1 MAQCRRPFF
10 IKNGDGK
17 QVLIPCNK
25 CPTCKARRV
34 SAWSFRIMQELKRS
48 TSAYFI
54 TLKYNDTNLPITHNG
69 YHTLS
74 RRDLQLFFK
83 RLRKQRTKKEN
94 RQNPIRYFAAGEYG
108 GKIGRPHYH
117 VILFNA
123 TPPQIAEAWSYSRD
137 VYTTVKYKRKQA
149 HGCSHREVKSKQRF
163 SIGHVHY
170 GSEKG
175 VTEAAAGY
183 TLKYILK
190 PKQNWQYDD
199 DDSQPEFLHMS
210 KGIGAGYLTPA
221 MVDYHLADLNNRMY
235 CNLTDNKKISMPRYY
250 KDKIYTQKQRDQIS
264 EAARNKMAEDI
275 LSQLFKLS
283 AKEFRE
289 EQNNKEQRTLAAER
303 KQNSL
308 IKIQNNDKERKT
320 RRCVTKI
327 QNQLQSTSLSQYAR
341 GKYYAIPYSTKPG
354 DDSKRANDQVRI
366 RTTIGCRKNADL

>member
-1 MAQCRRPFF
+1 MAQCRRPYFV
-10 IKNGDGK
+10 KNGDGK
-17 QVLIPCNK
+17 PTLIPCGK

-34 SAWSFRIMQELKRS
+34 SAWSFRLMQELKRS
-48 TSAYFI
+48 ISAKFI
-54 TLKYNDTNLPITHNG
+54 TLKYNDTNLPITRNG

-74 RRDLQLFFK
+74 RRDLTLFFK
-83 RLRKQRTKKEN
+83 KLRKQRTKAEN
-94 RQNPIRYFAAGEYG
+94 RSYPIRYFAAGEYG

-123 TPPQIAEAWSYSRD
+123 TPAQIAEAWTVRRN

-149 HGCSHREVKSKQRF
+149 HGRSDRKVKSEQKF

-170 GSEKG
+170 GSDKG

-190 PKQNWQYDD
+190 PKQNYKFYDD
-199 DDSQPEFLHMS
+199 DSESEFVRMS

-221 MVDYHLADLNNRMY
+221 MVAYHLADLCNRMY

-264 EAARNKMAEDI
+264 QAARNKMAEDI

-283 AKEFRE
+283 AKEYQE
-289 EQNNKEQRTLAAER
+289 EQNNREQRTLAAER

-308 IKIQNNDKERKT
+308 IKIQNNDKE
-320 RRCVTKI
+320 TKRLGRI
-327 QNQLQSTSLSQYAR
+327 TKVQKQFQSTSLSEYAR
-341 GKYYAIPYSTKPG
+341 GKYYALPYSPKSRH
-354 DDSKRANDQVRI
+354 DRKRVNDPVRI
-366 RTTIGCRKNADL
+366 RTTTGCRKNTDI